1 MIWQKL
7 LSVAA
12 LSLLICPVSAQEKG
26 ETKPAAGK
34 AEMLE
39 IGGGKIVVEKP
50 AAWKTVPKGQM
61 LEHEFKAPAEGENS
75 ARITIMSASGSIDA
89 NIERWIG
96 QFDGATKADT
106 KIEKKEVGDTKIHI
120 VEISGTFKESMGGP
134 FAPNAGTKKKENYK
148 MLGAILELKD
158 GAKVFIKATG
168 PKETIAD
175 LRDAM
180 VKMLEGLKTK

>member
-106 KIEKKEVGDTKIHI
+106 KIHI